1 MPVLAVRPRV
11 EGYEMDALWQL
22 PAKVVAELVR
32 SRTVSAREVTES
44 TLARLEAVNP
54 AINAVVDP
62 MPEAALAAAD
72 TLDAAPGEGTAAG
85 PLAGV
90 PVTIKVNVDC
100 QGRATTN
107 GLRQQAHHRADADN
121 PVVANLRRAGAVIV
135 GRTNTPAFSIRWF
148 CRNSLHG
155 DTLNPHDAGL
165 TPGGSSGG
173 AGAAVAAG
181 IGALAHGTDIAG
193 SVRYPAYACNVHGL
207 RPTLGRVPAANLSFP
222 DRGMGAQLTA
232 VSGPLARRIDD
243 LAIGLEAMA
252 MPDWRDPWHIPIATN
267 GAPLPRRVAFD
278 RAPDGLAVDP
288 AVTAALEAAA
298 AALEHAGYVVEEVPV
313 PPFREAAALNMALWM
328 AEFREAGLP
337 KLEVEG
343 DPDAIEVAGRLLALG
358 AVAGPMEALQR
369 RVALIRSWQGFLED
383 WPIVL
388 CPVSAVPPFAAHAD
402 LGGEA
407 AFAAVYEAQLIQVAL
422 PLLALPGLTV
432 ATGAPGRPMGVQ
444 LIGPRYREDALLD
457 AGRAIEAAG
466 PKVAPVDPF
475 PAAAGT

>member
-1 MPVLAVRPRV
+1 MQ
-11 EGYEMDALWQL
+11 ELWRL
-22 PAKVVAELVR
+22 PAAVIADLVR
-32 SRTVSAREVTES
+32 SRSVSAREVAEDA
-44 TLARLEAVNP
+44 LARLDAANP

-62 MPEAALAAAD
+62 LHEEALATANA
-72 TLDAAPGEGTAAG
+72 LDAATGEGPAAG

-90 PVTIKVNVDC
+90 PVTVKVNVDC
-100 QGRATTN
+100 RGRATTN
-107 GLRQQAHHRADADN
+107 GLRLQAKHRADADN
-121 PVVANLRRAGAVIV
+121 PVVANLRRAGAVII

-155 DTLNPHDAGL
+155 ETLNPHDGGL

-193 SVRYPAYACNVHGL
+193 SIRYPAYACNVHGL
-207 RPTLGRVPAANLSFP
+207 RPTMGRIPAANLSAP

-232 VSGPLARRIDD
+232 VSGPLGRRIDD
-243 LAIGLEAMA
+243 LALALGAMA
-252 MPDWRDPWHIPIATN
+252 MPDWRDPWHVPIALD
-267 GAPLPRRVAFD
+267 GAALPRRVAFD

-328 AEFREAGLP
+328 AEFGAVSMP
-337 KLEVEG
+337 KLEAEG
-343 DPDAIEVAGRLLALG
+343 DPDATEVAARLMALG
-358 AVAGPMEALQR
+358 GDIGPMEALQR
-369 RVALIRSWQGFLED
+369 RVALIRAWQGFLED

-402 LGGEA
+402 LGGAE

-432 ATGAPGRPMGVQ
+432 ATGTPGRPMGVQ
-444 LIGPRYREDALLD
+444 LIGPRFREDALLA
-457 AGRAIEAAG
+457 AGRAVEAAG
-466 PKVAPVDPF
+466 PAVSPIDPF
-475 PAAAGT
+475 PTDRGV